1 MIVSIIVS
9 LTIKLYVL
17 DWKKFKVAK
26 IIVTEEEIDNSGIKA
41 DGNSIDGE
49 KKSNGEDV
57 NSYLKSRISSQRSI
71 QDETSK
77 RDRKLD
83 L

>member
-1 MIVSIIVS
+1 M
-9 LTIKLYVL
+9 L

-26 IIVTEEEIDNSGIKA
+26 IIVTEEEIDNSGIT

>member
-1 MIVSIIVS
+1 M
-9 LTIKLYVL
+9 L
-17 DWKKFKVAK
+17 DCKKFKVAK
-26 IIVTEEEIDNSGIKA
+26 IIVTEEEIDNSGIT

>member
-1 MIVSIIVS
+1 
-9 LTIKLYVL
+9 VL

-26 IIVTEEEIDNSGIKA
+26 IIVTEEEIDNSGIT

>member
-1 MIVSIIVS
+1 M
-9 LTIKLYVL
+9 
-17 DWKKFKVAK
+17 AK
-26 IIVTEEEIDNSGIKA
+26 IIVTEEEIDNSGIT

>member
-1 MIVSIIVS
+1 M
-9 LTIKLYVL
+9 L
-17 DWKKFKVAK
+17 DWKKFKVEK
-26 IIVTEEEIDNSGIKA
+26 IIVTEEEIDNSGIT